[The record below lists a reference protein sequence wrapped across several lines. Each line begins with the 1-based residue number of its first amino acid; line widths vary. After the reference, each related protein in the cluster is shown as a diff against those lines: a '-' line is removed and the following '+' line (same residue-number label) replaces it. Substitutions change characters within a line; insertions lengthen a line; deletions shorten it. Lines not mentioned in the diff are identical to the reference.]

1 MWFKKL
7 AVFVFFSVP
16 AGPLFPLL
24 WNYVDFARPVDNNKL
39 YSVLIQSDQDRGTLP
54 GALMRPQRG
63 EAPRYPRDAVIGEL
77 GRGTAAGE
85 AYFFARSFMTELIG
99 GNGEVLSSLASPA
112 EILSGLEE
120 LKPEKYRLGGGRE
133 EADGS
138 VSFLFRFIGR
148 ERMLTGELHL
158 RFEEDRWELDDLI
171 LDEIRDITEG
181 TDGYR
186 FDFPPYERFF

>member
-1 MWFKKL
+1 M
-7 AVFVFFSVP
+7 FFSIP

-24 WNYVDFARPVDNNKL
+24 WNYMDFTRPMGDNIL
-39 YSVLIQSDQDRGTLP
+39 YPVLIQSDQDRGTLP

-77 GRGTAAGE
+77 GRGSAARE
-85 AYFFARSFMTELIG
+85 AYFFAQSFMTELIK
-99 GNGEVLSSLASPA
+99 GNGEALSALASPA
-112 EILSGLEE
+112 EIFTGLEE

-148 ERMLTGELHL
+148 ERMLTGELYL
-158 RFEEDRWELDDLI
+158 RLKGDRWELDDLI
-171 LDEIRDITEG
+171 LDEPRDITEG